1 MNDSSEDKI
10 KYEKLNVISKHT
22 NNSLINELKTDLN
35 NDNSSMR
42 NSLNNN
48 DKINY
53 RIINSLN
60 NEEVNNNSLEENNK
74 NKEKV
79 LHIGKEHFY
88 KKLNINK
95 LKEERKKIKVNKL
108 NTLQDKPVSN
118 NNNDNNVNLSERERY
133 PKSIYITK
141 TINNENIVNKD
152 IKRLKFKLKE
162 LTEKKIFNN
171 SLYSKKIC
179 LHNKSFSKPNNIYE
193 LNTNLSI
200 YQITNRINK
209 FCTDNKLFYQ
219 QTNQKYTVVIEQIN
233 TFVIEIN
240 TKEDRNILKFI
251 HENGDENI
259 TKKYL
264 INLYSEIAK

>member
-1 MNDSSEDKI
+1 M
-10 KYEKLNVISKHT
+10 
-22 NNSLINELKTDLN
+22 
-35 NDNSSMR
+35 
-42 NSLNNN
+42 
-48 DKINY
+48 
-53 RIINSLN
+53 
-60 NEEVNNNSLEENNK
+60 
-74 NKEKV
+74 
-79 LHIGKEHFY
+79 
-88 KKLNINK
+88 
-95 LKEERKKIKVNKL
+95 
-108 NTLQDKPVSN
+108 
-118 NNNDNNVNLSERERY
+118 
-133 PKSIYITK
+133 
-141 TINNENIVNKD
+141 
-152 IKRLKFKLKE
+152 
-162 LTEKKIFNN
+162 
-171 SLYSKKIC
+171 YSKKIC